1 MAKLNMPPSAWSPE
15 ARALAKC
22 LEVLDSL
29 NLPKRKVSKQLQR
42 RCKTKNCMDRKLRWK
57 FQKELSQEERPQVAM
72 LVMPTVALDLDHTEE
87 EDLYRLTL
95 TQAVVEDII
104 VVDDITKEDR
114 FQNPLQ
120 EVQVRVI
127 EEEEDE
133 QLDNISNYQNIILPF
148 QISISFLLMDQIEF
162 S

>member
-1 MAKLNMPPSAWSPE
+1 MPLSAWSPE
-15 ARALAKC
+15 ARALAKY
-22 LEVLDSL
+22 LEVSDSL
-29 NLPKRKVSKQLQR
+29 NLPKRKLSKQLQKQ
-42 RCKTKNCMDRKLRWK
+42 CKTKNCMDRKLKWK
-57 FQKELSQEERPQVAM
+57 YQKELSQEERPQVAM
-72 LVMPTVALDLDHTEE
+72 LVMPTVALDPDHIEE

-114 FQNPLQ
+114 FQNPLR

-127 EEEEDE
+127 EGEEDE
-133 QLDNISNYQNIILPF
+133 QLDNISNNQNIIQPF
-148 QISISFLLMDQIEF
+148 QISTGSLLRNYIEF